1 MFVGTG
7 RRGNRSL
14 RRQMVFRRLHT
25 SVVDSSPAH
34 ASRGQNQHRIPD
46 STAILVGTRR
56 RYAWARYPLA
66 GRPMVSALAPF
77 RSRQRHI
84 RRQKRRNHRR
94 TDTFRVPLRPRFRR
108 RLAVRVHRFRS
119 DRLRLGVRV
128 ARSVLRLAAVSY
140 THLTLPTILRV

>member
-7 RRGNRSL
+7 RLGIRSL
-14 RRQMVFRRLHT
+14 RRQMVYRWQHT
-25 SVVDSSPAH
+25 SVVDRSPAH
-34 ASRGQNQHRIPD
+34 ASRGKNQHHLPSI
-46 STAILVGTRR
+46 TAILVGTRR

-108 RLAVRVHRFRS
+108 RLAVCFHRFRY
-119 DRLRLGVRV
+119 DRLRLVVGVV
-128 ARSVLRLAAVSY
+128 PSVLRLAADASC
-140 THLTLPTILRV
+140 TGRL